1 MGSTFQLQL
10 PMRRQQIEELAKA
23 EQLFLEVIRR
33 NPNESMGLHLIASLS
48 LPRRIIKMLL
58 PFYSRQSK
66 KILRMPR
73 FITTLQTPISL
84 FSSPRR
90 LSMSSNSRGSR
101 SEFRRSLL
109 QSRYLPEEIQ

>member
-33 NPNESMGLHLIASLS
+33 NPNESMGLHLFVLLKLAEKNYQM
-48 LPRRIIKMLL
+48 PL
-58 PFYSRQSK
+58 PFYARQSK

-73 FITTLQTPISL
+73 FITTLQTLISH

-90 LSMSSNSRGSR
+90 LSMS
-101 SEFRRSLL
+101 LK
-109 QSRYLPEEIQ
+109 